1 MFDPDDLA
9 HLYDRHS
16 RELLAFIYSLVKSRE
31 TAEDLLHDSFIN
43 LMRYSGR
50 RDLDDTNIRALLY
63 TIARNLCIDHIRRER
78 RRGFGIYTLR
88 HEPGGP
94 DTTPDQVEMD
104 EAGREISRILES
116 ADALTRSVFL
126 MRRESKLTY
135 PEIARS
141 LNISERTAKRKMRK
155 MLNILSD
162 ELKKSGIL
170 AIFLFT
176 LACIVRHF
184 VVF

>member
-50 RDLDDTNIRALLY
+50 HDLDDTNIRALLY
-63 TIARNLCIDHIRRER
+63 TIARNLCIDHTRRER
-78 RRGFGIYTLR
+78 RHGFRIYPLR
-88 HEPGGP
+88 HEPGAP